1 MQWIIE
7 NKDWIFSG
15 IGVFIISLVIGLFA
29 KKYTSSKQIQKSGAN
44 STNYQS
50 GRDINIGA
58 RDD

>member
-1 MQWIIE
+1 MEWIVE

-15 IGVFIISLVIGLFA
+15 IGVFIVSLIVGLFA
-29 KKYTSSKQIQKSGAN
+29 KRYKSSKQIQMSGSN

-58 RDD
+58 KK